1 MKIDRARAQKAFA
14 DYAAHYNAADA
25 KVKLKIDHTYRVAA
39 LCARI
44 AQSLALP
51 PVDVDLAWL
60 SGILHDVG
68 RFEQLRRYN
77 TFIDAQ
83 SVSHAALSVA
93 VLFDEGRIRDY
104 LDDAGADALL
114 RTAVEWH
121 SAFRLPEALDDRTR
135 LFCQILRDADKIDI
149 LRVNVE
155 TPMEE
160 IYNVS
165 TAALRRSPVTPAVL
179 DAFYAHHCVLHS
191 LKQYP
196 ADNAVGH
203 ASLVFELCY
212 PESLRIVDEQGWLW
226 HRRRVCR
233 HPGRTAPL
241 AERAVGV
248 SRYSK
253 NAISLFDNIEGL
265 LQSHTQPARRQ
276 TKGRRTLFT
285 FRRIVSSY
293 CYAIYYICI
302 TDKYQYL
309 PPR

>member
-51 PVDVDLAWL
+51 PEDVDLAWL

-149 LRVNVE
+149 LRQRRDTDGGNLQRQHRG
-155 TPMEE
+155 
-160 IYNVS
+160 
-165 TAALRRSPVTPAVL
+165 AAPEPGDARRAGRLLRPPLRAAQLKAVPRR
-179 DAFYAHHCVLHS
+179 
-191 LKQYP
+191 Q
-196 ADNAVGH
+196 
-203 ASLVFELCY
+203 
-212 PESLRIVDEQGWLW
+212 
-226 HRRRVCR
+226 RRRPCVAC
-233 HPGRTAPL
+233 
-241 AERAVGV
+241 V
-248 SRYSK
+248 
-253 NAISLFDNIEGL
+253 
-265 LQSHTQPARRQ
+265 
-276 TKGRRTLFT
+276 
-285 FRRIVSSY
+285 
-293 CYAIYYICI
+293 
-302 TDKYQYL
+302 
-309 PPR
+309 

>member
-51 PVDVDLAWL
+51 PEDVDLAWL

-121 SAFRLPEALDDRTR
+121 SAFRLPETLDDRTR

-165 TAALRRSPVTPAVL
+165 TAALRRRRPPCWTPFTL
-179 DAFYAHHCVLHS
+179 T
-191 LKQYP
+191 
-196 ADNAVGH
+196 
-203 ASLVFELCY
+203 
-212 PESLRIVDEQGWLW
+212 
-226 HRRRVCR
+226 
-233 HPGRTAPL
+233 TACCT
-241 AERAVGV
+241 A
-248 SRYSK
+248 
-253 NAISLFDNIEGL
+253 
-265 LQSHTQPARRQ
+265 
-276 TKGRRTLFT
+276 
-285 FRRIVSSY
+285 
-293 CYAIYYICI
+293 
-302 TDKYQYL
+302 
-309 PPR
+309 

>member
-1 MKIDRARAQKAFA
+1 MIIDRARAQKAFA

-44 AQSLALP
+44 AQCLALP
-51 PVDVDLAWL
+51 PEDVDLAWL

-212 PESLRIVDEQGWLW
+212 PESLRIVDE
-226 HRRRVCR
+226 H
-233 HPGRTAPL
+233 TAPAG
-241 AERAVGV
+241 AEVGV
-248 SRYSK
+248 VVHSEENIQCHILVGHCAK
-253 NAISLFDNIEGL
+253 KAAHVVLLKSLE
-265 LQSHTQPARRQ
+265 
-276 TKGRRTLFT
+276 
-285 FRRIVSSY
+285 
-293 CYAIYYICI
+293 
-302 TDKYQYL
+302 
-309 PPR
+309 

>member
-1 MKIDRARAQKAFA
+1 MKRPVFTGAAVAIITPMNTDGSVNYDELGRIIDDQIAHSTDAIVICGTTGESPTLTDEEHTECIRYTVKKAA
-14 DYAAHYNAADA
+14 GRVPVIAGTGSNDTKYA
-25 KVKLKIDHTYRVAA
+25 I
-39 LCARI
+39 
-44 AQSLALP
+44 
-51 PVDVDLAWL
+51 WL
-60 SGILHDVG
+60 SKQAEAD
-68 RFEQLRRYN
+68 
-77 TFIDAQ
+77 
-83 SVSHAALSVA
+83 
-93 VLFDEGRIRDY
+93 
-104 LDDAGADALL
+104 GADALL

-226 HRRRVCR
+226 RLLDFKTDNPDTAAAFAAIRDELHRW
-233 HPGRTAPL
+233 L
-241 AERAVGV
+241 
-248 SRYSK
+248 
-253 NAISLFDNIEGL
+253 NA
-265 LQSHTQPARRQ
+265 QSA
-276 TKGRRTLFT
+276 
-285 FRRIVSSY
+285 
-293 CYAIYYICI
+293 
-302 TDKYQYL
+302 
-309 PPR
+309 

>member
-14 DYAAHYNAADA
+14 DYAAHYNTADA

-51 PVDVDLAWL
+51 PEDVDLAWL

-77 TFIDAQ
+77 SFIDAQ

-93 VLFDEGRIRDY
+93 VLFDERRIRDY

-121 SAFRLPEALDDRTR
+121 SAFRLPETLDDRTR

-155 TPMEE
+155 TPMLLCKKIEKTL
-160 IYNVS
+160 I
-165 TAALRRSPVTPAVL
+165 
-179 DAFYAHHCVLHS
+179 
-191 LKQYP
+191 LK
-196 ADNAVGH
+196 
-203 ASLVFELCY
+203 
-212 PESLRIVDEQGWLW
+212 
-226 HRRRVCR
+226 
-233 HPGRTAPL
+233 
-241 AERAVGV
+241 
-248 SRYSK
+248 
-253 NAISLFDNIEGL
+253 
-265 LQSHTQPARRQ
+265 
-276 TKGRRTLFT
+276 
-285 FRRIVSSY
+285 
-293 CYAIYYICI
+293 
-302 TDKYQYL
+302 
-309 PPR
+309 

>member
-51 PVDVDLAWL
+51 PEDVDLAWL

-114 RTAVEWH
+114 HTAVEWH

-160 IYNVS
+160 IYVHQRLPQLGIQS
-165 TAALRRSPVTPAVL
+165 GIQDAADAHLAHLGGFEDRGQDFLTGFHMRSP
-179 DAFYAHHCVLHS
+179 
-191 LKQYP
+191 
-196 ADNAVGH
+196 
-203 ASLVFELCY
+203 
-212 PESLRIVDEQGWLW
+212 
-226 HRRRVCR
+226 RR
-233 HPGRTAPL
+233 
-241 AERAVGV
+241 
-248 SRYSK
+248 
-253 NAISLFDNIEGL
+253 
-265 LQSHTQPARRQ
+265 
-276 TKGRRTLFT
+276 
-285 FRRIVSSY
+285 
-293 CYAIYYICI
+293 
-302 TDKYQYL
+302 
-309 PPR
+309 

>member
-1 MKIDRARAQKAFA
+1 MPARK
-14 DYAAHYNAADA
+14 N
-25 KVKLKIDHTYRVAA
+25 
-39 LCARI
+39 LCRLCRTLQLPLTQSQIENRPTTAWRRSAARI

-51 PVDVDLAWL
+51 PEDVDLAWL

-93 VLFDEGRIRDY
+93 VLFDDGRIRDY

-165 TAALRRSPVTPAVL
+165 TAALRRSPVTPPCWTP
-179 DAFYAHHCVLHS
+179 FT
-191 LKQYP
+191 P
-196 ADNAVGH
+196 T
-203 ASLVFELCY
+203 
-212 PESLRIVDEQGWLW
+212 
-226 HRRRVCR
+226 
-233 HPGRTAPL
+233 TACCT
-241 AERAVGV
+241 A
-248 SRYSK
+248 
-253 NAISLFDNIEGL
+253 
-265 LQSHTQPARRQ
+265 
-276 TKGRRTLFT
+276 
-285 FRRIVSSY
+285 
-293 CYAIYYICI
+293 
-302 TDKYQYL
+302 
-309 PPR
+309 

>member
-1 MKIDRARAQKAFA
+1 MKIDRARAQKVFA
-14 DYAAHYNAADA
+14 DYVAHYNAADV

-51 PVDVDLAWL
+51 PEDVDLA
-60 SGILHDVG
+60 
-68 RFEQLRRYN
+68 
-77 TFIDAQ
+77 
-83 SVSHAALSVA
+83 
-93 VLFDEGRIRDY
+93 VLFGEGRIRDY

-226 HRRRVCR
+226 RLLDFKTDNPDTAAAFAAIRDELHRW
-233 HPGRTAPL
+233 L
-241 AERAVGV
+241 
-248 SRYSK
+248 
-253 NAISLFDNIEGL
+253 NA
-265 LQSHTQPARRQ
+265 QSA
-276 TKGRRTLFT
+276 
-285 FRRIVSSY
+285 
-293 CYAIYYICI
+293 
-302 TDKYQYL
+302 
-309 PPR
+309 

>member
-1 MKIDRARAQKAFA
+1 MQFTHFAGCGTLKQGSDSMKIDRARAQKAFA

-25 KVKLKIDHTYRVAA
+25 KVKLKIDHTYRVSA

-51 PVDVDLAWL
+51 PEDVDLAWL

-68 RFEQLRRYN
+68 LFEQLRRYN

-149 LRVNVE
+149 LRVN
-155 TPMEE
+155 
-160 IYNVS
+160 NAKFQLLS
-165 TAALRRSPVTPAVL
+165 TTDNIDAIAERVGFDSVRSFYRVFQKLTGVTPGDYRAARTV
-179 DAFYAHHCVLHS
+179 
-191 LKQYP
+191 
-196 ADNAVGH
+196 
-203 ASLVFELCY
+203 
-212 PESLRIVDEQGWLW
+212 PEGGN
-226 HRRRVCR
+226 
-233 HPGRTAPL
+233 P
-241 AERAVGV
+241 
-248 SRYSK
+248 
-253 NAISLFDNIEGL
+253 
-265 LQSHTQPARRQ
+265 
-276 TKGRRTLFT
+276 
-285 FRRIVSSY
+285 
-293 CYAIYYICI
+293 
-302 TDKYQYL
+302 
-309 PPR
+309 

>member
-51 PVDVDLAWL
+51 PEDVDLAWL

-165 TAALRRSPVTPAVL
+165 TAALRQSPVTPAVL
-179 DAFYAHHCVLHS
+179 DAFKDTV
-191 LKQYP
+191 
-196 ADNAVGH
+196 
-203 ASLVFELCY
+203 
-212 PESLRIVDEQGWLW
+212 
-226 HRRRVCR
+226 
-233 HPGRTAPL
+233 
-241 AERAVGV
+241 
-248 SRYSK
+248 
-253 NAISLFDNIEGL
+253 EGYK
-265 LQSHTQPARRQ
+265 LQSM
-276 TKGRRTLFT
+276 GVIL
-285 FRRIVSSY
+285 S
-293 CYAIYYICI
+293 YICPLMYMNNPLCKKKAVI
-302 TDKYQYL
+302 TNSNKLRTYTSARYYTDAEILDILSGKEG
-309 PPR
+309 R